1 MKKNQ
6 LWVRCSVTSISL
18 FLHFSCPLRFF
29 YPVMHIQAGKLL
41 CLRNTPASALL
52 QSRSKLSLERCLLRF
67 SFLLSTLRQIAE
79 EVAPGAALRHRS
91 LAAEPVAVLYFLLI
105 CTAWACHCSSSETS
119 ELRHI
124 LKAHFHFGLKWLITS
139 SKKTSHNRSVY
150 WKSSNALLRPLPVWQ
165 THVHQDPF
173 FPPPHPRGIFSGH
186 KETQSLSFIDR
197 IILSWLTRETLGEIL
212 EDE

>member
-1 MKKNQ
+1 MHVIDIWRRTCPCTLITTSLCCSKLWKKK
-6 LWVRCSVTSISL
+6 SVESEMQGHFYFTVSAL
-18 FLHFSCPLRFF
+18 FLPPALLLSSNVHSGRKTSAS
-29 YPVMHIQAGKLL
+29 VSL

-52 QSRSKLSLERCLLRF
+52 QSRLKLSLERCLLRF
-67 SFLLSTLRQIAE
+67 SFLLSILRQIAE

-124 LKAHFHFGLKWLITS
+124 LKAHFQFGLKWLITS

-150 WKSSNALLRPLPVWQ
+150 WKSSNALLSPLPVSQ
-165 THVHQDPF
+165 THVYQDPF
-173 FPPPHPRGIFSGH
+173 F
-186 KETQSLSFIDR
+186 
-197 IILSWLTRETLGEIL
+197 TLHTHTE
-212 EDE
+212 